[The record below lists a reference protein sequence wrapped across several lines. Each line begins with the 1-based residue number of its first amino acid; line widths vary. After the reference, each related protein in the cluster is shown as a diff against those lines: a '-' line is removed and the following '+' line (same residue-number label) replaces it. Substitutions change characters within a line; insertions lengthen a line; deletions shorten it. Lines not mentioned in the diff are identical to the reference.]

1 MTHLK
6 TKKAQLNYIKKK
18 LEKAKPDEIKQ
29 IYLYV
34 EKVCG
39 YKEKKWK

>member
-18 LEKAKPDEIKQ
+18 LEKAKPDEVKE
-29 IYLYV
+29 IYFCV
-34 EKVCG
+34 EKACG
-39 YKEKKWK
+39 DKEKK